1 MRSLMIVDDEKNI
14 RYGLKTMIEREFPDQ
29 YEIRLA
35 AQGQEALDSYR
46 AVPADIVIT
55 DIRMPV
61 MDGIRL
67 IEALA
72 ELEGTLGVKPVV
84 LILSGYDDFEY
95 AKAAIRYQVKEYL
108 LKPIRRDELFA
119 ALRKTEEV
127 LIRQAEVHNRVAASE
142 VYLQQLQTH
151 HLKERW
157 SCRKG
162 WGWTWELSRTK
173 SGLIRL

>member
-29 YEIRLA
+29 YKIRLA
-35 AQGQEALDSYR
+35 AQGQDALDSFCEE
-46 AVPADIVIT
+46 PAEIVIT

-72 ELEGTLGVKPVV
+72 GLEETTGVKPVV

-95 AKAAIRYQVKEYL
+95 AKAAIHYQVKEYL

-119 ALRKTEEV
+119 ALRKTEEA
-127 LIRQAEVHNRVAASE
+127 LIRQAEVHNQVAASE
-142 VYLQQLQTH
+142 VYLQ
-151 HLKERW
+151 
-157 SCRKG
+157 
-162 WGWTWELSRTK
+162 
-173 SGLIRL
+173 